1 VVRDTVKQAALHTAK
16 AVARELAAEG
26 AEAVVLMGS
35 WVRGDAHRESDLD
48 VNAIGRGTFYRLER
62 RGPFLVSTS
71 WRTAAAWRKTFRD
84 PASVG
89 GAIPG
94 WRRARIL
101 YDPRGVARALKDAAR
116 QWTWAILGDR
126 ADAWVAEE
134 ITGYAEEAHRLV
146 GNLATRRP
154 WAAAVQRSV
163 LALRMAPILAVR
175 HRILYETE
183 NRLWDLVAAK
193 MGTRW
198 RRAQGAALGVG
209 GESLR
214 VGCVAALE
222 LFVLA
227 ARDVKPLLDHRQTAV
242 VAHACDVA
250 GHAL

>member
-1 VVRDTVKQAALHTAK
+1 
-16 AVARELAAEG
+16 LAAED

-35 WVRGDAHRESDLD
+35 WVRGDANRESDLD
-48 VNAIGRGTFYRLER
+48 VNAIGRGTFYRLDR
-62 RGPFLVSTS
+62 RGSFLVSTS
-71 WRTAAAWRKTFRD
+71 WRTAAAWRRTFRH
-84 PASVG
+84 PVSVG

-101 YDPRGVARALKDAAR
+101 HDPRGVARALKDDAR
-116 QWTWAILGDR
+116 RWTWAILGGR

-134 ITGYAEEAHRLV
+134 LTGYAEEVHKLV
-146 GNLATRRP
+146 ANLALRRW

-183 NRLWDLVAAK
+183 NRLWDLVAVK
-193 MGTRW
+193 MGPRW
-198 RRAQGAALGVG
+198 RGTQSAALGVG

-214 VGCVAALE
+214 EGCEAALE

-227 ARDVKPLLDHRQTAV
+227 ARDVKPLLDHRQMTV
-242 VAHACDVA
+242 VAHACRLA
-250 GHAL
+250 GHAM